1 MDPLARRRL
10 GLTQVEV
17 TQLGFGGAG
26 LGDLFEVIPEAQAAA
41 TLQAAWDA
49 GIRYYDTAPW
59 YGLTQSEHRFGRALY
74 RRPRADFVLSTKV
87 GRTMH
92 AVHHAETYDR
102 GIWSGGLPFQVRF
115 DYSYDGVM
123 RSFEDSLQRLGLPRI
138 DLLVIH
144 DLDIQYH
151 RTDKRVEALLTE
163 LHNGGARALAELR
176 AAGRIG
182 GFGAGINELGMI
194 PRYLNLIDVDFFLVA
209 LPYTLLDQQ
218 VLDSEFPRCAAKGI
232 GFVIGAV
239 FASGILATGAVQGA
253 LRLFARN
260 TGDAGEGGA
269 HRGGVCAPRCADCD
283 SGVAIPVGPSFGRLG
298 DSRRSVVRA
307 REAERCRIPSHGSVG
322 ALGGAE
328 TRRPAAGRRTDAVAC
343 GRSKGL
349 PSDQGADTENP

>member
-1 MDPLARRRL
+1 MDPFARRRL
-10 GLTQVEV
+10 GLTAVEV

-41 TLQAAWDA
+41 TLEAAWDA

-74 RRPRADFVLSTKV
+74 RQPRRDFVLSTKV

-102 GIWSGGLPFQVRF
+102 GIWTGGLPFQVRF

-138 DLLVIH
+138 DLLLIH

-151 RTDKRVEALLTE
+151 QTYKRVEALLTE

-194 PRYLNLIDVDFFLVA
+194 PRFLDLIDVDFFLVA
-209 LPYTLLDQQ
+209 LSYTLLDQ
-218 VLDSEFPRCAAKGI
+218 
-232 GFVIGAV
+232 
-239 FASGILATGAVQGA
+239 
-253 LRLFARN
+253 
-260 TGDAGEGGA
+260 
-269 HRGGVCAPRCADCD
+269 
-283 SGVAIPVGPSFGRLG
+283 
-298 DSRRSVVRA
+298 
-307 REAERCRIPSHGSVG
+307 
-322 ALGGAE
+322 
-328 TRRPAAGRRTDAVAC
+328 
-343 GRSKGL
+343 
-349 PSDQGADTENP
+349 